1 LGFNKPTKAIWLE
14 LRPYQ
19 SFKDDW
25 HLKKI
30 LPKVSDVAF
39 FFYRKEDRTRIIVR
53 TNDSEKGLFS
63 KIDQVE
69 AVEIKEPEL
78 VFPYVKRLKLKRHH
92 AIPIVLQE
100 QRSQM
105 YNVLEQIHKEECIIA
120 CYARKDPYG
129 PASVWSWIS
138 NKEARSEQGKR
149 MGPQMRN
156 YIENAKQKAINAE
169 FYQCE
174 VIFGVQ
180 DKRHFDLLKMIAPDG
195 ISKTMTVSQ
204 KKLSLRRFHSIED
217 NFPFATFYPKRPM
230 VSSKTF
236 PILNT
241 IELLSI
247 VSLPEDVS
255 KLRLAFGS
263 YVPYSQG
270 PKSSIDDTD
279 IIISN
284 DDQKTRSM

>member
-1 LGFNKPTKAIWLE
+1 MEFSKSIKTSWLE

-30 LPKVSDVAF
+30 IPKISDVAF

-53 TNDSEKGLFS
+53 TSDSEKSLFS

-69 AVEIKEPEL
+69 VIEINEPEL
-78 VFPYVKRLKLKRHH
+78 VFPYVKRLKLKRHY
-92 AIPIVLQE
+92 AIPIVLAE
-100 QRSQM
+100 QRSQL
-105 YNVLEQIHKEECIIA
+105 YNVLEQIHKEECLVA
-120 CYARKDPYG
+120 CYAKKDPYG
-129 PASVWSWIS
+129 AAYVWSWIS
-138 NKEARSEQGKR
+138 SKEAKSEQGKK

-156 YIENAKQKAINAE
+156 YIESAKQKAKNTE

-180 DKRHFDLLKMIAPDG
+180 DKRHFDLLKMTVPDG
-195 ISKTMTVSQ
+195 ISKTKTVSQ
-204 KKLSLRRFHSIED
+204 KKFSFRKFHNIEN
-217 NFPFATFYPKRPM
+217 NFPFATFHPKRPM

-236 PILNT
+236 PILNGT
-241 IELLSI
+241 ELLGI

-255 KLRLAFGS
+255 RLRISLGM

-270 PKSSIDDTD
+270 PQQPIEDAD
-279 IIISN
+279 I
-284 DDQKTRSM
+284 